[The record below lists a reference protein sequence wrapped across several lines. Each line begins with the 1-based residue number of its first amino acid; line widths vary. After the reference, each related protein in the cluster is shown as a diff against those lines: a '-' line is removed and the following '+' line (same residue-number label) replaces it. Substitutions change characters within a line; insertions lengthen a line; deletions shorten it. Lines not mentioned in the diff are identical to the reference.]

1 MRLLSCLLFSA
12 FLFGCKNNSNDA
24 SEEVVI
30 YTSLDRVHSEPVF
43 KKFEQE
49 TGIKVRAVY
58 DTEAS
63 KTVGLVNRLI
73 AEKNRPKA
81 DVFWNSEILRTLILK
96 EKGLLK
102 PYRSPNAATIPP
114 AFKDSE
120 SYWTG
125 FAARARVIFYNT
137 DRVSEPPST
146 LAELSAPRWR
156 KQVALANPLFG
167 TTNTQLAVWWQQWGA
182 DKTESYL
189 NSLKQNEVRIVPGNG
204 PARDLVASGEIAL
217 CLTDTDDA
225 WQAIRKNRPVAMLYP
240 DQDAEGTLLIPNTV
254 ALIANSPNPET
265 GKKLIDYLL
274 SEETESF
281 LAHSASAQ
289 IPVRDSVSR
298 PEHVRSLEN
307 IVHQKVDF
315 EAARQQ
321 VPAASEWAQR
331 KFLTP

>member
-1 MRLLSCLLFSA
+1 MRLLLPFLFFSCLI
-12 FLFGCKNNSNDA
+12 GCKNSSNDT

-43 KKFEQE
+43 RKFEQE

-96 EKGLLK
+96 EKGLLT
-102 PYRSPNAATIPP
+102 PYTSPNAAAIPDT
-114 AFKDSE
+114 FKDSAG
-120 SYWTG
+120 YWTG

-137 DRVSEPPST
+137 DRVQEPPTT
-146 LAELSAPRWR
+146 LAELSTPQWR
-156 KQVALANPLFG
+156 EQVAIANPLFG
-167 TTNTQLAVWWQQWGA
+167 TTNTQLAVWWQEWGP
-182 DKTESYL
+182 DKTQGYL
-189 NSLKQNEVRIVPGNG
+189 TSLKQNGVHIVPGNG

-225 WQAIRKNRPVAMLYP
+225 WQAISKKRPVAMIYP
-240 DQDAEGTLLIPNTV
+240 DQEGEGTLLIPNTV
-254 ALIANSPNPET
+254 CLIANGPNPET

-274 SEETESF
+274 SEETESY

-289 IPVRDSVSR
+289 IPVRDSVPR
-298 PEHVRSLEN
+298 PEHVRSLEQ

-321 VPAASEWAQR
+321 VTTASEWAQR
-331 KFLTP
+331 EFLNP